1 MADMDNILDLFDC
14 NDNNN
19 DDDNSNIPINE
30 NYFIAE
36 ILKLIKESNDF
47 PLYIYVMIKSLLQKK
62 ELLNKNQIKE
72 IIDILGVKPEI
83 KEVIKYKEKIVY
95 KERKSRVYEGDDY

>member
-14 NDNNN
+14 NDN
-19 DDDNSNIPINE
+19 DSDIPINE

>member
-1 MADMDNILDLFDC
+1 
-14 NDNNN
+14 
-19 DDDNSNIPINE
+19 
-30 NYFIAE
+30 
-36 ILKLIKESNDF
+36 
-47 PLYIYVMIKSLLQKK
+47 MIKSLLQKK

-95 KERKSRVYEGDDY
+95 KERKGRVYEGDDY

>member
-19 DDDNSNIPINE
+19 DDDADIPKNE

-36 ILKLIKESNDF
+36 ILKLLQETNDF
-47 PLYIYVMIKSLLQKK
+47 PLYIYVMIKTLLQKK
-62 ELLNKNQIKE
+62 RLLNNNQIKE
-72 IIDILGVKPEI
+72 ITDILGVKPEI

-95 KERKSRVYEGDDY
+95 KERKNKVYEGDDY

>member
-1 MADMDNILDLFDC
+1 
-14 NDNNN
+14 
-19 DDDNSNIPINE
+19 
-30 NYFIAE
+30 
-36 ILKLIKESNDF
+36 
-47 PLYIYVMIKSLLQKK
+47 MIKSLLQKK

>member
-19 DDDNSNIPINE
+19 DNDSDIPINE

-47 PLYIYVMIKSLLQKK
+47 PLYIYVMIKSFIVKQLNW
-62 ELLNKNQIKE
+62 ELTISDESL
-72 IIDILGVKPEI
+72 VS
-83 KEVIKYKEKIVY
+83 
-95 KERKSRVYEGDDY
+95 SRIEL

>member
-19 DDDNSNIPINE
+19 DNDSNIPINE

-62 ELLNKNQIKE
+62 KLLNKNQIKE

>member
-1 MADMDNILDLFDC
+1 MADMDNILELFDC

-19 DDDNSNIPINE
+19 DDDADIPKNE

-36 ILKLIKESNDF
+36 TLKLIQETNDF
-47 PLYIYVMIKSLLQKK
+47 PLYIYVMIKTLLQKK
-62 ELLNKNQIKE
+62 ELLNNNQIKE
-72 IIDILGVKPEI
+72 ITDILGVKPEI

-95 KERKSRVYEGDDY
+95 KERKVKVYEGDDY

>member
-1 MADMDNILDLFDC
+1 MDNILDLFDC

-95 KERKSRVYEGDDY
+95 KERKGRVYEGDDY

>member
-30 NYFIAE
+30 NYFIGE

-95 KERKSRVYEGDDY
+95 KERKVKVYEGDDY

>member
-1 MADMDNILDLFDC
+1 MADIDNILDLFDC

-47 PLYIYVMIKSLLQKK
+47 PLYIYVMIKTLLNKK

-72 IIDILGVKPEI
+72 ISDILGIKPEI

>member
-1 MADMDNILDLFDC
+1 MADIDNILDLFDC

-19 DDDNSNIPINE
+19 DIPINE

-72 IIDILGVKPEI
+72 IIDILGLKPEI